1 MNALF
6 DNLVYSGSTL
16 KEFIDKF
23 DNALRKK
30 VENENAADFNL
41 FKYTIP
47 CISHLYVEKKLQ
59 QLYTN
64 SKFKEVQQEIMGMIY
79 CNSHLYKTEGAI
91 SMYQV
96 SDQVH
101 DDFIKPVTFSVY
113 FNEDECEAKCIC
125 GLFEMRGIL
134 CRHILTVFSA
144 KNVQSL
150 PLKYIVDR
158 WRKDLKRRYTFLQ
171 NSYDDLSGKP
181 DAHRYSCLL
190 KRCYEV
196 LTIAL
201 SSDDHFVDM
210 MRQLDVMDEKYSMAK
225 IVMDEKYS
233 MAKIH

>member
-1 MNALF
+1 MRKLPEELGSHAQYSHELKSALQQCVYDYQTCEDFEKSWDVLLSTYNLHDHAWLQSLYSERTYWAPVYLKDVFWAGMSITQQSESMNAFLE
-6 DNLVYSGSTL
+6 NLVDSGSTL
-16 KEFIDKF
+16 KEFADKF

-30 VENENAADFNL
+30 VENENVADFNS

-64 SKFKEVQQEIMGMIY
+64 SKFKEVQQEIMRMIY

-91 SMYQV
+91 STYQV

-144 KNVQSL
+144 KNVQS
-150 PLKYIVDR
+150 
-158 WRKDLKRRYTFLQ
+158 
-171 NSYDDLSGKP
+171 
-181 DAHRYSCLL
+181 
-190 KRCYEV
+190 
-196 LTIAL
+196 
-201 SSDDHFVDM
+201 
-210 MRQLDVMDEKYSMAK
+210 
-225 IVMDEKYS
+225 
-233 MAKIH
+233 